1 MAIPQKFAISLGG
14 QSYNLNLYWNT
25 VNQTWILDINDSGN
39 NPIVNG
45 IQLVTGIGLL
55 HQYAYLGFVGDL
67 FIQTSNDPDALP
79 TYSGMGTTSGLYYT
93 TDTSVI

>member
-1 MAIPQKFAISLGG
+1 MAIPQTFSISLGG
-14 QSYNLNLYWNT
+14 NTYNLNLYWNT

-55 HQYAYLGFVGDL
+55 RQYRYLGFVGDL
-67 FIQTSNDPDALP
+67 FVQTSNNPDALP
-79 TYSGMGTTSGLYYT
+79 TYDGMGTSSGLYYT
-93 TDTSVI
+93 SDESTI